1 MSFTIKVKEEIIAAS
16 SKDIAELSALIKM
29 SGSVGLTNQGLT
41 LSISTE
47 NAKIARHIYQLI
59 ENRGIITRL
68 ISRKIVFTLSLLLRM
83 SMIFC
88 LIYN

>member
-47 NAKIARHIYQLI
+47 NAKL
-59 ENRGIITRL
+59 L
-68 ISRKIVFTLSLLLRM
+68 VISTS
-83 SMIFC
+83 
-88 LIYN
+88 